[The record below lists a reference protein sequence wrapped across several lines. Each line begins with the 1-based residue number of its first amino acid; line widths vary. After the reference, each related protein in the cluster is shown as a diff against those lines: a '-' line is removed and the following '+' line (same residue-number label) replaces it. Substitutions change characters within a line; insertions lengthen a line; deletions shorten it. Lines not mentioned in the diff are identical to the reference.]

1 MRSFPAT
8 GRRILQ
14 AISTRHVY
22 TVTGSGSAAEAPTHR
37 TSAKALV
44 TGAAVVAFGAM
55 LIPGG
60 HAVAAQAQP
69 AALGESPF
77 VAADVQPGDLQ
88 LSAPEHQDDTTGP
101 MAVVAA
107 NLEQLANP
115 ADEHADEHAAD
126 EHPADE
132 QAPDEHRDQPQQDEQ
147 PAEQA
152 APAEQSEPAPAPA
165 PEPEPVQVPVKLEWS
180 SPAPGAPISNPYH
193 KTNASYAAGYHTGTD
208 FAVSVGTPLLAVGN
222 STVVSSGWA
231 GAYGNQV
238 VLKLSDGRFAQ
249 YAHLSQLDV
258 KAGQHVNAGD
268 RIGKSGNTGNS
279 TGPHLHFEIRTANQ
293 YAKVTDPIAYLKGH
307 GANNF

>member
-14 AISTRHVY
+14 AISTRHIQS
-22 TVTGSGSAAEAPTHR
+22 VTGSDASAVAPARRGPAT
-37 TSAKALV
+37 ALA

-60 HAVAAQAQP
+60 HAAAQTVP
-69 AALGESPF
+69 AALGDSPF
-77 VAADVQPGDLQ
+77 TTADVQPGELQ
-88 LSAPEHQDDTTGP
+88 LSAPEPHAEDTTGP
-101 MAVVAA
+101 LAVVAA
-107 NLEQLANP
+107 NLDQLTNP
-115 ADEHADEHAAD
+115 TDAHEHAAD
-126 EHPADE
+126 EHPAE
-132 QAPDEHRDQPQQDEQ
+132 QPAAEQPAAEEHQDQPQ
-147 PAEQA
+147 PAEQPA
-152 APAEQSEPAPAPA
+152 AEQQPAEQPAPAPEPAPAPA
-165 PEPEPVQVPVKLEWS
+165 PVKPDWS

-193 KTNASYAAGYHTGTD
+193 KTNASYAAGFHTGTD
-208 FAVSVGTPLLAVGN
+208 FAVAVGTPLVAVGD

-231 GAYGNQV
+231 GAYGNQI

-249 YAHLSQLDV
+249 YAHLSQLEV
-258 KAGQHVNAGD
+258 KAGQHVGAGD

-293 YAKVTDPIAYLKGH
+293 YAKVTDPIGYLKGH